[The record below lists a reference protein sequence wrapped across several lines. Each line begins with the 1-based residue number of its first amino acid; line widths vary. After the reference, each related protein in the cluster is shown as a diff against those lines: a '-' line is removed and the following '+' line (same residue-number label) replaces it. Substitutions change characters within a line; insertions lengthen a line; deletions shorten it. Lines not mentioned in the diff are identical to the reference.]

1 MNEMQRFNFR
11 GFPVRTL
18 QDKNGEP
25 WFAAKDITDILGYHN
40 SSKAIADHVDDGDK
54 LNNETL
60 SSLGQRGGWLINE
73 SGLYSLILSSKL
85 PTAQEFKHW
94 VTSEVLPQIRKTGG
108 YIPAGKEEDPQAIM
122 ARAVLIAQKTI
133 ADQKHQLEAQK
144 PKVLFADALTVSRN
158 SILVGELAKILR
170 QNGVQIGATRLF
182 SWLREHKYLSSRK
195 GEDWNMP
202 TQKSME
208 ARLFEIKTSSHSAPD
223 GSLFTTRTPKVTGKG
238 QQYFVNKFLQHQ
250 ELTKEAW

>member
-1 MNEMQRFNFR
+1 MGGRS
-11 GFPVRTL
+11 PII
-18 QDKNGEP
+18 
-25 WFAAKDITDILGYHN
+25 IT
-40 SSKAIADHVDDGDK
+40 
-54 LNNETL
+54 
-60 SSLGQRGGWLINE
+60 E
-73 SGLYSLILSSKL
+73 SGLYTLVLRSRK
-85 PTAQEFKHW
+85 PEAHRFRRW
-94 VTSEVLPQIRKTGG
+94 VTGEVLPQIRKTGG
-108 YIPAGKEEDPQAIM
+108 YIPASKEEDPQAIM

-133 ADQKHQLEAQK
+133 KDQAHRLEEQK
-144 PKVLFADALTVSRN
+144 PKGLFADALTVSKN

-208 ARLFEIKTSSHSAPD
+208 AQLFEIKTSSHSAPD

-250 ELTKEAW
+250 ELTKEA